1 MRGQSRRSF
10 LRATGGAALAL
21 PWMESLAVTR
31 DVIPAQRVA
40 WFYVPIGVVRRS
52 FFPGEG
58 DAKIPGFT
66 SSRQALDTITLSP
79 GIHDLTLTPTLEPLK
94 KVKGKVNLVTGMDRT
109 FHEGTD
115 VHAQCASCFL
125 SSAVGQIK
133 GQSAYPL
140 DRTLDHVIADQ
151 IGNRTPFRTL
161 EFSCNS
167 HQDNKESMHFDN
179 VSWYG
184 TGHVAPSMRSPRKAY
199 QRLFGTR
206 NVQAYRNITDLV
218 LEDANDMRRVLGYTD
233 QQKFTEYFD
242 SIRTIEIQMEKL
254 EALKGE
260 LAKVALPEPSDAH
273 LPRGE
278 YIRLM
283 ADLMIVALQTGLTNV
298 ATFMVAPERWN
309 TPFMYEGL
317 FDKPRSHH
325 LMSHNQKK
333 YVEDLEKVDR
343 FHVEQ
348 FSYVVEKMDTIKEAD
363 GRSLLDHT
371 MLTYGSGLGDGA
383 THQYNDLPIIVA
395 GSGGGKLTTGHHVH
409 CADGTPL
416 ANLWLTIAQSMG
428 IRSDRFA
435 DSTGSISNLR
445 RA

>member
-1 MRGQSRRSF
+1 
-10 LRATGGAALAL
+10 
-21 PWMESLAVTR
+21 
-31 DVIPAQRVA
+31 
-40 WFYVPIGVVRRS
+40 
-52 FFPGEG
+52 
-58 DAKIPGFT
+58 
-66 SSRQALDTITLSP
+66 
-79 GIHDLTLTPTLEPLK
+79 
-94 KVKGKVNLVTGMDRT
+94 MDRT

-317 FDKPRSHH
+317 LDKPRSHH